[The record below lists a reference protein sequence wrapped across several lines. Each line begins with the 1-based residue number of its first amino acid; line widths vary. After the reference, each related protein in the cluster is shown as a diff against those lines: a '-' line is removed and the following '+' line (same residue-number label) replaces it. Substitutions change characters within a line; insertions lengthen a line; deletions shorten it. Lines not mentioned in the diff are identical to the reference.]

1 MKVVVSVD
9 IEGASGVVS
18 TKETEERAFDYEL
31 ARQYLTHDCNAVV
44 EGALAAGAT
53 QIMLHDT
60 HGYDLRNIL
69 LDELHPAA
77 EVVRGLPV
85 FFFEQL
91 QPGYDAC
98 FLVAA
103 HAGPHRT
110 QALLSHLYTSRFQEV
125 RFNGTPVDE
134 GEVTA
139 VMAGSLGIPTTLVT
153 GDDMVCADVKAV
165 IPDIETA
172 VVKYS
177 LSRYAARCLPLG
189 RTHTLLKEAAY
200 RALQDLDQRRP
211 FVYEGPIEVG
221 VLCDTSYHAR
231 VYADMGRAEWDG
243 HKWVCYTADDIWDAY
258 RFLTPGLYLLSSR
271 LMP

>member
-1 MKVVVSVD
+1 MKVVISVD
-9 IEGASGVVS
+9 IEGASGLVS
-18 TKETEERAFDYEL
+18 TKETGEGAFDYQL
-31 ARQYLTHDCNAVV
+31 ARRHLTHDCNAVV

-53 QIMLHDT
+53 QIVLHDT
-60 HGYDLRNIL
+60 HGYDFRNIL

-110 QALLSHLYTSRFQEV
+110 QALLSHLYTSQFQEV
-125 RFNGTPVDE
+125 RFDGTPVGE

-139 VMAGSLGIPTTLVT
+139 AMAGSLSIPTTLVT
-153 GDDMVCADVKAV
+153 GDDVVCADMKAV

-172 VVKYS
+172 VVKTS
-177 LSRYAARCLPLG
+177 LSRYAGHCLSLE
-189 RTHTLLKEAAY
+189 RTCAILKEAAY
-200 RALQDLDQRRP
+200 QALQDVDRRQP
-211 FVYEGPIEVG
+211 FVYGGDIEVE
-221 VLCDTSYHAR
+221 VLCDTGHHAR
-231 VYADMGRAEWDG
+231 LYADMGRAEWDG
-243 HKWVCYTADDIWDAY
+243 HKLVYCTASDIWEAY
-258 RFLTPGLYLLSSR
+258 RFLTLGLYLLSSR
-271 LMP
+271 LVP

>member
-1 MKVVVSVD
+1 MRIVISVD
-9 IEGASGVVS
+9 IEGASGLVS
-18 TKETEERAFDYEL
+18 WKETGEGTFDYEQ
-31 ARQYLTHDCNAVV
+31 ARRHLTHDCNAVV

-53 QIMLHDT
+53 QVVLHDT
-60 HGYDLRNIL
+60 HGYDFRNIL

-91 QPGYDAC
+91 QPDYDAC

-110 QALLSHLYTSRFQEV
+110 QALLSHLYTSQFQEV
-125 RFNGTPVDE
+125 RLNGTAVGE

-139 VMAGSLGIPTTLVT
+139 AMAGSLSIPTTLVT
-153 GDDMVCADVKAV
+153 GDDVVCADMKAV

-172 VVKYS
+172 VVKTS
-177 LSRYAARCLPLG
+177 LSRYAGHCLPLE
-189 RTHTLLKEAAY
+189 RTHSILKEAAY
-200 RALQDLDQRRP
+200 RALQDLDRRQP
-211 FVYEGPIEVG
+211 FVYGGAIEVE
-221 VLCDTSYHAR
+221 VLCDTGYHAR

-243 HKWVCYTADDIWDAY
+243 HKVVTYTASDIWDAY
-258 RFLTPGLYLLSSR
+258 RFLTLGLYLLSSQ